1 MLSLFLISFLKSIFS
16 LISCFEYLSSLSSG
30 LSTSSSESISSFR
43 LSRFTGEQVYNINI
57 YRAENFTIVY
67 IEVNAWSSLLVNFK
81 INLILSLY
89 QQKCIELN
97 QSSVVWTTRTA
108 NQRSREIWN
117 FARHLMSELSFWKS
131 TIFFIK
137 YAKFLFVFI
146 LQCIQRENV
155 HNWIRRR
162 RI

>member
-97 QSSVVWTTRTA
+97 QSSVVWRNQNGQSKKPGNLKFCATFKERTLIGQTK
-108 NQRSREIWN
+108 NGYPKREK
-117 FARHLMSELSFWKS
+117 KS
-131 TIFFIK
+131 G
-137 YAKFLFVFI
+137 
-146 LQCIQRENV
+146 
-155 HNWIRRR
+155 
-162 RI
+162 

>member
-97 QSSVVWTTRTA
+97 QSSVVWR
-108 NQRSREIWN
+108 NQNGQSKKPGNLKFCAPFNEWTLIGRKL
-117 FARHLMSELSFWKS
+117 AGSENEGKR
-131 TIFFIK
+131 
-137 YAKFLFVFI
+137 AD
-146 LQCIQRENV
+146 
-155 HNWIRRR
+155 
-162 RI
+162 

>member
-57 YRAENFTIVY
+57 YTAENFTIMY
-67 IEVNAWSSLLVNFK
+67 IEVNAWFFLLVNFK

-117 FARHLMSELSFWKS
+117 FARHLMSELLLVENWQGVKTKEKERIKMEIKS
-131 TIFFIK
+131 GYCKIWGS
-137 YAKFLFVFI
+137 L
-146 LQCIQRENV
+146 
-155 HNWIRRR
+155 
-162 RI
+162 